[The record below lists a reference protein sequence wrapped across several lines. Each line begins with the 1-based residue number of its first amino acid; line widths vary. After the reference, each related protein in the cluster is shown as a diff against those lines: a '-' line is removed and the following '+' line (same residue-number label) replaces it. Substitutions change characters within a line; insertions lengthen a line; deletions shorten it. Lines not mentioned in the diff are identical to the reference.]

1 MRIAIAQMD
10 LAWCDEATNLAK
22 VETLMAQAA
31 EADLL
36 VLPEMFTTGFCM
48 DADRLSIKMDG
59 ATIAYLKSLSAKY
72 DLALYGSLMVEEEG
86 RYYNRGLF
94 LCPDGTIYKYDKH
107 HLFSPGTECNTYTA
121 GKDRVVVPYKGWN
134 FCLQVCYDLRFPVFV
149 RNVNNEYDVI
159 LYVANW
165 AESRISSWERLLP
178 ARAVENMAYVC
189 GVNRVGSD
197 IYGLQGGSSVLLDPL
212 GNSLINA
219 GKEEG
224 LFISED
230 LSKDRLNRLR
240 EKFPVYKDADRF
252 SLD

>member
-1 MRIAIAQMD
+1 MRIAIVQMD
-10 LAWCDEATNLAK
+10 LAWCDEATNLEK
-22 VETLMAQAA
+22 VEKLMAQSAD
-31 EADLL
+31 ADLL
-36 VLPEMFTTGFCM
+36 VFPEMFTTGFCM
-48 DADRLSIKMDG
+48 DAAQYSVKMDG
-59 ATIAYLKSLSAKY
+59 ATIAYLKSLCARY
-72 DLALYGSLMVEEEG
+72 DLAIYGSLMVEEEG
-86 RYYNRGLF
+86 HYYNRGLF
-94 LCPDGTIYKYDKH
+94 ICPDGKVYPYDKR
-107 HLFSPGTECNTYTA
+107 HLFSPGTEGNTYTA
-121 GKDRVVVPYKGWN
+121 GKERVVVPYKGWN
-134 FCLQVCYDLRFPVFV
+134 FCLQICYDLRFPVFV
-149 RNVNNEYDVI
+149 RNVENEYDVI

-212 GNSLINA
+212 GNALINC

-230 LSKDRLNRLR
+230 LSKDRLTRLR
-240 EKFPVYKDADRF
+240 EKFPVYKDADHF

>member
-10 LAWCDEATNLAK
+10 LAWCDESVNLAK
-22 VETLMAQAA
+22 VESLVTQVS

-48 DADRLSIKMDG
+48 DAQKLAVKMDG
-59 ATIAYLKSLSAKY
+59 ATVSYLKSLSAQY
-72 DLALYGSLMVEEEG
+72 DIALYGSLMIEEDG
-86 RYYNRGLF
+86 HYYNRGLF
-94 LCPDGTIYKYDKH
+94 ICPDGTVYHYDKH
-107 HLFSPGTECNTYTA
+107 HLFSPGTEGETYTA
-121 GKDRVVVPYKGWN
+121 GKERVVVPYKGWN

-212 GNSLINA
+212 GNRLIDC

-224 LFISED
+224 LFISDE
-230 LSKDRLNRLR
+230 LNKDRLTRLR
-240 EKFPVYKDADRF
+240 EKFPVYKDADPF

>member
-86 RYYNRGLF
+86 HYYNRGLF
-94 LCPDGTIYKYDKH
+94 ICPDGTIYKYDKH
-107 HLFSPGTECNTYTA
+107 HLFPPGTECNTYTA